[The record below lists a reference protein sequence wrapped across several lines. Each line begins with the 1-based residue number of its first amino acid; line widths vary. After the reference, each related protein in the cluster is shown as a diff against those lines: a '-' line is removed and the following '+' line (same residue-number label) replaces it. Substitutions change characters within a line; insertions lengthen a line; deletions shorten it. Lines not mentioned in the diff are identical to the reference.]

1 MVNDYPLKRVI
12 DIHDT
17 SQYARL
23 TNNAGIKKN
32 TIVGETFKLLCD
44 VFNGP
49 LTIPKVKGRLARK
62 ATERV
67 PINAKDERGRT
78 LLILACIN
86 NKQDLVCFLLE
97 NYGQEIS
104 VGESDKEGNTSLH
117 YACFG
122 GRQSLIAKLTSEM
135 VKRGIDIKTKNQE
148 GLTAVE
154 MALKNNNICAAEVVV
169 RELHANFVDAANVED
184 LVCQHKSRFPNLFIT
199 GEQESLKE
207 WSSDGN
213 HTQTIGLPSISRA
226 KSHPSCRETTR
237 HSTMLTPRCDTR
249 RSSKSMCSHLFALR
263 SMQDTAAY
271 RQGFPLVKDA
281 EKHDLS
287 ARESCST
294 SYRTASPL
302 ASQTG
307 IESRR
312 GSSRKRATTMNIK
325 PGSAC
330 HSLKALRTKK
340 SHSIPKV
347 NYK

>member
-12 DIHDT
+12 DVHDT

-23 TNNAGIKKN
+23 TNNTGVKKN
-32 TIVGETFKLLCD
+32 TIVGETFKVLCD
-44 VFNGP
+44 VFNAP
-49 LTIPKVKGRLARK
+49 LSIPKVKGRLARK
-62 ATERV
+62 VTERI
-67 PINAKDERGRT
+67 PINTTDEQGRT

-97 NYGQEIS
+97 NYGQEIR
-104 VGESDKEGNTSLH
+104 VGERDKEGNTALH
-117 YACFG
+117 YACLV

-135 VKRGIDIKTKNQE
+135 VRKGIDIKTKNQE

-169 RELHANFVDAANVED
+169 RELHANFAGAVNVED
-184 LVCQHKSRFPNLFIT
+184 LVDQHKFRFPSLFIT
-199 GEQESLKE
+199 GEQQSLKE

-213 HTQTIGLPSISRA
+213 HTQTIGLPSISRP
-226 KSHPSCRETTR
+226 KSHQPCQETTR
-237 HSTMLTPRCDTR
+237 HSAMQTPRYDTR
-249 RSSKSMCSHLFALR
+249 KSSLRMCSHLLALR

-281 EKHDLS
+281 EKHDVS

-302 ASQTG
+302 ATG
-307 IESRR
+307 IELRR
-312 GSSRKRATTMNIK
+312 GSSRKRSTTMNVK